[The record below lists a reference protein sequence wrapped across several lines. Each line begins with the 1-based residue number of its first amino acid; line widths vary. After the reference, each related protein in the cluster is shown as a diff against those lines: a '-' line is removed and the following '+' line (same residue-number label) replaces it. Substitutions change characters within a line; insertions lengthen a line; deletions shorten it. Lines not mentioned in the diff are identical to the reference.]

1 MNKKGFFIVIV
12 IIILVVIGYMVLRG
26 GDSVVTNNDTDKVT
40 ETDEDKIS
48 RDDFATTD
56 KDSTDANL
64 LIRLQSVSVSA
75 NESDSR
81 IALSNGRAQFTS
93 DNVKG
98 TILLGDVAVEKTIN
112 GVKYVL
118 ATLAVNSGGSGTF
131 QYVVLFEDKD
141 GNLTDK
147 SYSLVGDRVN
157 ITGLRADDVTGVS
170 GGSGLLVSVSY
181 LDHDKGEPL
190 SAQPSVPRTKILVVE
205 NDMFNSAKEINL

>member
-205 NDMFNSAKEINL
+205 NDMFNSAK